1 MHQLHFGRLDTAWN
15 GNCSG
20 LHINNDTGKLVLRKP
35 DGRAPADTF
44 TLPKALD
51 AINCLAKLGGTL
63 ISFDSHGANHQ
74 LHFGRLDTGMETAPA
89 YTSTMI
95 LENWYSVSRMTVLRL
110 THLHCRR
117 HWMP

>member
-20 LHINNDTGKLVLRKP
+20 LHIYNDTGKLVLRKP

-44 TLPKALD
+44 TVPKALD

-63 ISFDSHGANHQ
+63 ISFDSHAWSKSPTP
-74 LHFGRLDTGMETAPA
+74 LSAA

-110 THLHCRR
+110 THLQ
-117 HWMP
+117 

>member
-20 LHINNDTGKLVLRKP
+20 LHIYNDTGKLVLRKP

-51 AINCLAKLGGTL
+51 AMNSPGKARGHSHLSCLSWSKFQPQVIA
-63 ISFDSHGANHQ
+63 
-74 LHFGRLDTGMETAPA
+74 
-89 YTSTMI
+89 
-95 LENWYSVSRMTVLRL
+95 
-110 THLHCRR
+110 
-117 HWMP
+117 